1 MHISNQ
7 LIKDQEYFHWF
18 NKGKIVNT
26 NLEKDED
33 SATNFGYEDHGH
45 SFWPDDSPRTPTNNK
60 KNGSGIKKMWYI
72 SISTSNKRK
81 ERLNSL
87 SDDVYI
93 NPIHFENHYN

>member
-33 SATNFGYEDHGH
+33 SATNFEYEDHGH

-60 KNGSGIKKMWYI
+60 KNGSGILYNSFDEYWIDEQRKLKQLK
-72 SISTSNKRK
+72 NKF
-81 ERLNSL
+81 L
-87 SDDVYI
+87 
-93 NPIHFENHYN
+93 F